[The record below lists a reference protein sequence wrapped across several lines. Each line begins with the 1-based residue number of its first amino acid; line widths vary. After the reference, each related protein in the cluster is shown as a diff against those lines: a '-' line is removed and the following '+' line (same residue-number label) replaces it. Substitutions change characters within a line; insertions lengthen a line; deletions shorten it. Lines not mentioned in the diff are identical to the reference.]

1 MDWHTVAST
10 ADEFADQ
17 LDTVVVN
24 ILDKHCPLQ
33 VRQKMAPSRLVNR
46 WLSDSAKE
54 AERLRR
60 RLERRWKSKGNK
72 NDYVEYRRACRA
84 ANNEI
89 ITARSNFYKDR
100 ITEAA
105 GDPRRRWSVIRDILH
120 LTEVKAYH
128 TPDDCRKLADAFST
142 FFVDKIR
149 KTKELIKA
157 RRSVHDSIPLQHE
170 KPAAN
175 SNLPLDH

>member
-72 NDYVEYRRACRA
+72 NDYAEYRRACRA

-100 ITEAA
+100 I
-105 GDPRRRWSVIRDILH
+105 
-120 LTEVKAYH
+120 K
-128 TPDDCRKLADAFST
+128 
-142 FFVDKIR
+142 
-149 KTKELIKA
+149 
-157 RRSVHDSIPLQHE
+157 
-170 KPAAN
+170 
-175 SNLPLDH
+175 